1 MYEYNDLFDFWINL
15 LIKYTSFN
23 ESKLQQISFLK
34 DLMNGFKVNKKYMTS
49 KNEYK
54 AEDLYIKLLGNQKYT
69 VYNIFLKTPTN
80 KNNKKIYLQA
90 QTLFDLREQI
100 FKKLFD
106 KGIIQDDYEK
116 NIGEKTK
123 LKNQRLREIEQ

>member
-1 MYEYNDLFDFWINL
+1 MFDFWINL

-54 AEDLYIKLLGNQKYT
+54 AEDLHIKLLGNQKYT
-69 VYNIFLKTPTN
+69 VYDIFLKTPTN
-80 KNNKKIYLQA
+80 KNNEKIYLQA
-90 QTLFDLREQI
+90 HTLFDLREQI

-116 NIGEKTK
+116 TIGEKTK

>member
-1 MYEYNDLFDFWINL
+1 MFDFWINL

-49 KNEYK
+49 INEYK

-69 VYNIFLKTPTN
+69 VYDIFLKTPTN
-80 KNNKKIYLQA
+80 KNNEKIYLQTH
-90 QTLFDLREQI
+90 TLFDLREQI

-116 NIGEKTK
+116 TIGEKTK

>member
-69 VYNIFLKTPTN
+69 VYDIFLKTPTN
-80 KNNKKIYLQA
+80 KNNEKIYLQA
-90 QTLFDLREQI
+90 HTLFDLREQI

-116 NIGEKTK
+116 TIGEKTK

>member
-1 MYEYNDLFDFWINL
+1 MFDFWINL

-69 VYNIFLKTPTN
+69 VYDIFLKTPTN
-80 KNNKKIYLQA
+80 KNNEKIYLQA
-90 QTLFDLREQI
+90 HTLFDLREQI

-116 NIGEKTK
+116 TIGEKTK